1 MKYFKKTMHHGAQP
15 STFRNAAHLR
25 EHPTKAEEILWKRLR
40 NNQIEGVHFRR
51 QHPFDVYVPDFYA
64 NSVKLVIELDGNIH
78 EEKSVKF
85 TDEDREKNLKLYGL
99 YILRYPND
107 EVFNGV
113 DDVVEDIRQVVIE
126 LKKLKKQT

>member
-1 MKYFKKTMHHGAQP
+1 MKYFKKTMHHGARP

-25 EHPTKAEEILWKRLR
+25 DHPTKAEEILWKRLR

-64 NSVKLVIELDGNIH
+64 NSVKLVIELDGSIH

-99 YILRYPND
+99 FILRYTNE
-107 EVFNGV
+107 EVYSFEKE
-113 DDVVEDIRQVVIE
+113 VVEDIRQIVIDLMR
-126 LKKLKKQT
+126 LKKHT

>member
-1 MKYFKKTMHHGAQP
+1 MKYFKKTMHHGARP

-25 EHPTKAEEILWKRLR
+25 DHPTKAEEILWKKLR

-64 NSVKLVIELDGNIH
+64 NSVKLVIELDGSIH

-99 YILRYPND
+99 FILRYTNE
-107 EVFNGV
+107 EVYSFEKE
-113 DDVVEDIRQVVIE
+113 VVEDIRQIVIDLMR
-126 LKKLKKQT
+126 LKKHT